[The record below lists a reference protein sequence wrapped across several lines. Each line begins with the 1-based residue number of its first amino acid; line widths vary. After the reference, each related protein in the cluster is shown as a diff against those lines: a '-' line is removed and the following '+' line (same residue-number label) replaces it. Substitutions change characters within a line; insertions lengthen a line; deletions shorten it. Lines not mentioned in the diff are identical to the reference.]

1 MSIGVCTND
10 GRYCKSLIDSEKG
23 LRMLQGLALHPR
35 RALMFWMCWNHEL
48 YRSEIYRS
56 FMDGSG
62 QELLAHIDHA
72 MDPISFA
79 IDHIGEQLY
88 FGDANCGTIERI
100 DIVTRER

>member
-1 MSIGVCTND
+1 
-10 GRYCKSLIDSEKG
+10 
-23 LRMLQGLALHPR
+23 
-35 RALMFWMCWNHEL
+35 
-48 YRSEIYRS
+48 
-56 FMDGSG
+56 MDGSG